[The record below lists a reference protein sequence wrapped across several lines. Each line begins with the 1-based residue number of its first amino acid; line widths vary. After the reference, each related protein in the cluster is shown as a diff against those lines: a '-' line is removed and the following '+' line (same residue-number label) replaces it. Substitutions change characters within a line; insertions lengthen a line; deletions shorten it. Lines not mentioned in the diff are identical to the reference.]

1 MVQLTLFNNF
11 NRTEK
16 SDLGTRLTELRTGST
31 SCLTVRVVVN
41 TEQPEHRT
49 ARKPRSDVPFAYSR
63 QGKLETLQKWV
74 QSRRCVLWHRID
86 LAE

>member
-41 TEQPEHRT
+41 TEQPEHR
-49 ARKPRSDVPFAYSR
+49 RSDVPFAYSR